1 MPMAIRSVI
10 SPRSNRDLPLSP
22 DPQDKH
28 LMETDYSRKAK
39 LLIELVNDLR
49 KLGGNQF
56 NLDIPCMAFIGNQSA
71 GKSSVVE
78 GATGTVYDPKQ
89 VEIWLKRAQAAIL
102 SPDTKPEEFHAK
114 TSDDIKAL
122 RASMLPFSLNTIEL
136 LVRDPDGTD
145 LCFVDLPGIIQHHP
159 TNPAMVPFVKD
170 LVTRHIKKK
179 NTLIVVTIPMPDEID
194 NQEAF
199 QIASQVDPKGL
210 RTIGVGTKP
219 DMVGSG
225 SLSLQKTWKN
235 ILEGNEWKLKHGYY
249 CVKMPD
255 DRERQKNSTKRE
267 WEKIEADFFDK
278 KEPWKSI
285 SDRSRFGMRNFVEN
299 TSKLLVALIETNL
312 PTIQRTVDELLDSEK
327 KKLKQLPPRALQGSI
342 LGTLDKD
349 FIHRNQ
355 KRYGAFKGEIQR
367 TAPALQASWRSGHE
381 HAQDAIFLDDIR
393 ETIGSHL
400 TWELPDY
407 IPFDATKQFILQ
419 SVQHWEAPL
428 LRCSSTIYQ
437 NTLGLVRALIS
448 KPEHFGR
455 FAELDAFVRN
465 IVEEESESCQDQAST
480 VLKKIFDMEN
490 GVPLYTANLDVYHQ
504 ERNKWLN
511 SVNASHKPQWNDE
524 LKVMADIHAYFQVS
538 SSRFIDY
545 IVLCIEQEWHHKLV
559 GRLQER
565 LIERIPT
572 LSREQLDAMLRE
584 DPEISARREIITQ
597 RIEQLT
603 KIKAR
608 LLDYEKEA
616 ARNAWVVNK
625 VTCAP

>member
-1 MPMAIRSVI
+1 
-10 SPRSNRDLPLSP
+10 
-22 DPQDKH
+22 
-28 LMETDYSRKAK
+28 METDYSRKAK

-102 SPDTKPEEFHAK
+102 SPNTKPEEFHAK

-122 RASMLPFSLNTIEL
+122 HASMLPFSLNTIEL

-299 TSKLLVALIETNL
+299 TSKLLVALIEKNL
-312 PTIQRTVDELLDSEK
+312 PTIKRTVDELLDSEK

-355 KRYGAFKGEIQR
+355 KRYGTFKDEIQR
-367 TAPALQASWRSGHE
+367 TAPALQASWRSRNE

-393 ETIGSHL
+393 ETIGS
-400 TWELPDY
+400 
-407 IPFDATKQFILQ
+407 
-419 SVQHWEAPL
+419 
-428 LRCSSTIYQ
+428 TIYQ
-437 NTLGLVRALIS
+437 NTLGLVRVLIS
-448 KPEHFGR
+448 RPEHFGR

-616 ARNAWVVNK
+616 ARNAWVTELQQEDEVAVNDK
-625 VTCAP
+625 A